1 MYYKYTQEEL
11 RTFCRQNIEA
21 VEMWGRRL
29 VQEKMV
35 ENYGENYIEKC
46 LPNGE
51 SLVKKEIREHVSN
64 MRKKEPERFPRPV
77 DALFIDQLIYFLCK
91 KDWYEKYFKKALDYV
106 YPQGNTEAF
115 EFLNRLVP
123 IRNAVSHANPISVRQ
138 AEQAICYSQDFVE
151 GLKKYYKARGEEK
164 MFNVPQIIRVSDSLG
179 NVFYVGDKEKNS
191 LGVTFNV
198 PQNLQCGDK
207 YSVEVEVD
215 SSFRKE
221 EYTIKW
227 SMLKTDCSQFY
238 NSNKFVIS
246 LEPKNVSQKAFLF
259 CTATQNKEWHK
270 FGDHDSKIALGLTVL
285 PPVE

>member
-1 MYYKYTQEEL
+1 MYHEYTEEEL
-11 RTFCRQNIEA
+11 RTFCRKSIEA

-35 ENYGENYIEKC
+35 ENYGENYMEKV
-46 LPNGE
+46 LPSGE
-51 SLVKKEIREHVSN
+51 FLVKKEIREHVSN

-77 DALFIDQLIYFLCK
+77 DALFINELIYFLCK
-91 KDWYEKYFKKALDYV
+91 TDWYKNCFKDALDYA
-106 YPQGNTEAF
+106 YPQGNAEAQ
-115 EFLNRLVP
+115 EFLNRLIP

-151 GLKKYYKARGEEK
+151 GLKKYYKVRGKEK

-198 PQNLQCGDK
+198 PQKLQCGDT
-207 YSVEVEVD
+207 YSVELEID

-227 SMLKTDCSQFY
+227 KMAKTDCSQFD
-238 NSNKFVIS
+238 NSNKFVVS
-246 LEPKNVSQKAFLF
+246 LEPKHVSQNTYLF
-259 CTATQNKEWHK
+259 VAITQNKEWHK
-270 FGDHDSKIALGLTVL
+270 FGDHDSKVALGLTVL

>member
-1 MYYKYTQEEL
+1 MYYEYTQEEL
-11 RTFCRQNIEA
+11 RAFCRKSIEA

-35 ENYGENYIEKC
+35 ENYGKNYMETV

-51 SLVKKEIREHVSN
+51 FLVKKEIREHVSN
-64 MRKKEPERFPRPV
+64 MRKKEPGRFPRPV

-91 KDWYEKYFKKALDYV
+91 ADWYRRHFKDALDYM
-106 YPQGNTEAF
+106 YPQGNAEAL

-215 SSFRKE
+215 ASFRKE
-221 EYTIKW
+221 EYTTKW
-227 SMLKTDCSQFY
+227 SMIKTDCSQFD
-238 NSNKFVIS
+238 NSNKFVIL
-246 LEPKNVSQKAFLF
+246 LEPKNVSQKVFLF
-259 CTATQNKEWHK
+259 CTVSQNKEWHK